1 MKEVVLVFLW
11 AVSLM
16 TVWTFCGKWVSAP
29 NTFLNLL
36 GGALGV
42 AFIVISVKTVCFT
55 KKWKKQ
61 SIKKQKTEKQ

>member
-16 TVWTFCGKWVSAP
+16 TVWTYCGEWISAP

>member
-11 AVSLM
+11 TVSLM
-16 TVWTFCGKWVSAP
+16 TVWTFCGEWISAP

-55 KKWKKQ
+55 KK
-61 SIKKQKTEKQ
+61 

>member
-16 TVWTFCGKWVSAP
+16 TVWTFCGEWISAP
-29 NTFLNLL
+29 NTFFNLL

-55 KKWKKQ
+55 KKWEKQ